1 MAQIDLGKLKFNWRG
16 AWNNT
21 ATYESDD
28 VVFRNGSSFVARTD
42 FTAGQPAP
50 EENNDWDLMSQGI
63 NYREAY
69 NAATT
74 YYLNDVV
81 LYGSTLYI
89 LNGITE
95 DDEQTGIDPPGGN
108 WSVFLPQAAADVLH
122 APGDM
127 VYRNNED
134 NAARM
139 VSVEQVGAGVHLVE
153 EPRETYASQ
162 EFTYELNGTF
172 GNTILTAASV
182 PAATY
187 NITLANVRNDHY
199 VLTGSDRNGNI
210 FEKQDYALTVN
221 IGDTIVFDATNT
233 TANHPLVIRETSAT
247 GADVSTGTYTGGG
260 TATVTWVT
268 TGVAAGTYF
277 YACDNHEA
285 AMGSTITV
293 VDPTNRQGAADANG
307 VIDVSRGQTYTITID
322 NATDQVTYNLFA
334 GAAAQQTGAA
344 NALTAGEGNSGGV
357 QYTTGNPVTITFTPN
372 QTTPDIVH
380 LTSQA
385 NTADNVTINVHD
397 LTWAP
402 AYQRNRVYFGDDFY
416 TPPAGRPT
424 TARALLTGNST
435 GDLSWSVSQTAL
447 VTGRLTSVNRATV
460 ANTWFIRD
468 LNTIEYNEN
477 TLVALGANNSVE
489 IAAGTYYVRAQ
500 TFVHDPGNTT
510 SQLRDIAP
518 ATPVV
523 VDFSFIGYAHPSYPA
538 NVSLPIE
545 GVYTFANDAALQ
557 LRSIAN
563 VAASDGYTRAGVA
576 GIDQDDQP
584 ATHLFIQRI
593 S

>member
-1 MAQIDLGKLKFNWRG
+1 MATIDLGKLKFNWRG
-16 AWNNT
+16 VWTNT
-21 ATYESDD
+21 ATYETDD
-28 VVFRNGSSFVARTD
+28 VVFRNGHSYVARAN
-42 FTAGQPAP
+42 FTAAQPAP

-89 LNGITE
+89 LNDITE

-134 NAARM
+134 NAARL
-139 VSVEQVGAGVHLVE
+139 VVTEREFGTIRTVE
-153 EPRETYASQ
+153 EPRETYGSR

-182 PAATY
+182 PAVTY
-187 NITLANVRNDHY
+187 NITLENVRNDHF
-199 VLTGSDRNGNI
+199 VLTGEDRNGRI

-233 TANHPLVIRETSAT
+233 TADHPLVIRQTSAT
-247 GADVSTGTYTGGG
+247 GADVNTGTYTGGG

-344 NALTAGEGNSGGV
+344 NALTADEGNSGGV

-380 LTSQA
+380 ITSQA

-402 AYQRNRVYFGDDFY
+402 SWLDQRE
-416 TPPAGRPT
+416 
-424 TARALLTGNST
+424 
-435 GDLSWSVSQTAL
+435 AL
-447 VTGRLTSVNRATV
+447 VTGRLSSVNRATV
-460 ANTWFIRD
+460 ANTWLIRD
-468 LNTIEYNEN
+468 LNTIEYNED

-500 TFVHDPGNTT
+500 TNLHDTGYCT

-518 ATPVV
+518 ATPVI
-523 VDFSFIGYAHPSYPA
+523 VDWSYHGYNHPSYPSD
-538 NVSLPIE
+538 VPLPIE
-545 GVYTFANDAALQ
+545 GVYTFENNAALQ
-557 LRSIAN
+557 LRSIAA
-563 VAASDGYTRAGVA
+563 VASGLGYTKVGAASM
-576 GIDQDDQP
+576 DQDNAP
-584 ATHLFIQRI
+584 YTHLFIRRI

>member
-1 MAQIDLGKLKFNWRG
+1 MATIDLGKLKFNWRG
-16 AWNNT
+16 VWTNT
-21 ATYESDD
+21 ATYETDD
-28 VVFRNGSSFVARTD
+28 VVFRNGHSYVARAN
-42 FTAGQPAP
+42 FAAAQPAP

-95 DDEQTGIDPPGGN
+95 DDEQTGTDPPGGN

-127 VYRNNED
+127 VYRNSED
-134 NAARM
+134 NAARL
-139 VSVEQVGAGVHLVE
+139 VVLEREFGTIRTVE
-153 EPRETYASQ
+153 EPRETYGSR

-187 NITLANVRNDHY
+187 TLTLANVRNDHY

-221 IGDTIVFDATNT
+221 IGDTVVFDATNT
-233 TANHPLVIRETSAT
+233 NAAHPLNIRETSAT
-247 GADVSTGTYTGGG
+247 GTVVSTGYTGGG
-260 TATVTWVT
+260 TATVTWDT

-277 YACDNHEA
+277 YACDNHPA

-334 GAAAQQTGAA
+334 GVAAQQTGAA
-344 NALTAGEGNSGGV
+344 NALTADEGNSGGV

-380 LTSQA
+380 ITSQA

-402 AYQRNRVYFGDDFY
+402 AYQRNRVYLGDDAY
-416 TPPAGRPT
+416 TPPAARP
-424 TARALLTGNST
+424 AVAGAHLASNAAGV
-435 GDLSWSVSQTAL
+435 LSWDDSSEAL

-460 ANTWFIRD
+460 ANTWLIRD
-468 LNTIEYNEN
+468 LNTVEYNEN
-477 TLVALGANNSVE
+477 NLITLNNNSVE
-489 IAAGTYYVRAQ
+489 IAAGTYYVKAY
-500 TFVHDPGNTT
+500 TMLHDSGYAT

-518 ATPVV
+518 ATAVEL
-523 VDFSFIGYAHPSYPA
+523 DRSFIAYNHPSYPSD
-538 NVSLPIE
+538 VFMPIE
-545 GVYTFANDAALQ
+545 GVYTFENDAALQ
-557 LRSIAN
+557 LRSIAAI
-563 VAASDGYTRAGVA
+563 AASNGYTKVGSGTIV
-576 GIDQDDQP
+576 QDDAP
-584 ATHLFIQRI
+584 YTHLFIRRI

>member
-21 ATYESDD
+21 ATYETDD
-28 VVFRNGSSFVARTD
+28 VVFRNGSSFVARED
-42 FTAGQPAP
+42 FAAGQPAP

-63 NYREAY
+63 NYRETY

-95 DDEQTGIDPPGGN
+95 DDEQTGTDPPGGN

-162 EFTYELNGTF
+162 AFTYELNGTF

-182 PAATY
+182 PAETY

-199 VLTGSDRNGNI
+199 VLTGEDRNGNI

-221 IGDTIVFDATNT
+221 IGDTIIFDATATN
-233 TANHPLVIRETSAT
+233 ADHPLEIRQTSAT
-247 GADVSTGTYTGGG
+247 GDAVDEGTLTGNS
-260 TATVTWVT
+260 TATVTWDT
-268 TGVAAGTYF
+268 TGVTAGTYY

-344 NALTAGEGNSGGV
+344 NALTADEGNSGGV
-357 QYTTGNPVTITFTPN
+357 EYTTGNPVTITFTPN

-380 LTSQA
+380 ITSQA

-402 AYQRNRVYFGDDFY
+402 AYQRNRVYLGDDAY
-416 TPPAGRPT
+416 TPPA
-424 TARALLTGNST
+424 ALPANAGVVLASDTQGTLTWGPVTNQWALIS
-435 GDLSWSVSQTAL
+435 DSVGET
-447 VTGRLTSVNRATV
+447 NRAIA
-460 ANTWFIRD
+460 ANSWTTRVLDNID
-468 LNTIEYNEN
+468 YNPN
-477 TLVALGANNSVE
+477 NIVALDTGTSTMTLQ
-489 IAAGTYYVRAQ
+489 AGTYWFQAYCPGHDGATCQ
-500 TFVHDPGNTT
+500 TR
-510 SQLRDIAP
+510 LREI
-518 ATPVV
+518 TPTGQDAITGKVE
-523 VDFSFIGYAHPSYPA
+523 YAHPTYPCDT
-538 NVSLPIE
+538 SLCIE
-545 GVYTFANDAALQ
+545 GIITPTEETTYRIQQRA
-557 LRSIAN
+557 SS
-563 VAASDGYTRAGVA
+563 AASNFFSRNNTGFS
-576 GIDQDDQP
+576 QE
-584 ATHLFIQRI
+584 QRI
-593 S
+593 TTVRIIKIA